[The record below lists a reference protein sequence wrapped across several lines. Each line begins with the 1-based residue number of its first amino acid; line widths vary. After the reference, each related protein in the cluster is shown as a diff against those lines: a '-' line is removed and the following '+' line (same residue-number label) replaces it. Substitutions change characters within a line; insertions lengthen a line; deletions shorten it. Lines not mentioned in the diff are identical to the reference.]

1 MRMFWI
7 ALAGLLM
14 TEPALAEERRITV
27 TGSGQVSIEPDMAT
41 VHVSV
46 VADGKTA
53 AEALSRNSD
62 QMVAVFLR
70 LDELGI
76 AGADRQTSGLSLHPI
91 RNQSS
96 IQKQNA
102 PEIIGFSARNSLSLH
117 LRDLDAVGDV
127 LDGLV
132 SQGVNG
138 INSLQFG
145 VDDPKP
151 VLDEAR
157 RLAVKDALAKAA
169 LYAKAAGVET
179 GAVTQISEQVSNGT
193 PQPMHMAE
201 ASMRAAPVAAGEV
214 GFSAQITLVIELE

>member
-1 MRMFWI
+1 MRMLLI
-7 ALAGLLM
+7 AMIGLLV
-14 TEPALAEERRITV
+14 TGPVLAEDKRITV
-27 TGSGQVSIEPDMAT
+27 TGSGQVSVDHDMAT

-62 QMVAVFLR
+62 QMSAVFVR

-76 AGADRQTSGLSLHPI
+76 EAGDRQTSGLSLYPI

-96 IQKQNA
+96 IQKQNT
-102 PEIIGFSARNSLSLH
+102 PEIVGFSARNSLSLR
-117 LRDLDAVGDV
+117 LRDLDAVGEV

-132 SQGVNG
+132 TQGING
-138 INSLQFG
+138 IDSLQFG

-157 RLAVKDALAKAA
+157 RLAVKDALGKAA
-169 LYAKAAGVET
+169 LFAQAAGVKA
-179 GAVTQISEQVSNGT
+179 GAVTQISEQGTRGT

-201 ASMRAAPVAAGEV
+201 ASLRAVPVAAGEV
-214 GFSAQITLVIELE
+214 GFSATVTLVIELE